1 MTRFLI
7 GTIAAA
13 GHVNPALPIVR
24 RLVERGHEVWWYTG
38 QGLKA
43 KVEATGARHVP
54 IQRGIDLTLGD
65 TIPKSWL
72 EQRDALKGID
82 QFKFYLKHGF
92 IDAATTQLQ
101 DLTDILDE
109 FPAEVLLCSS

>member
-24 RLVERGHEVWWYTG
+24 RLVEQEHEVWWYTG
-38 QGLKA
+38 RGLKE

-54 IQRGIDLTLGD
+54 IQRGIDLTISE
-65 TIPKSWL
+65 TIPTLQLKRATSL
-72 EQRDALKGID
+72 SQR
-82 QFKFYLKHGF
+82 FKPLRMK
-92 IDAATTQLQ
+92 
-101 DLTDILDE
+101 
-109 FPAEVLLCSS
+109 LC